1 MIIWIIID
9 KTVFLEKCFRML
21 YRQTRHLCI
30 FRMTHIDN
38 VPFIVQ
44 NGLWSKLSPV
54 QDPNFI
60 PIGNPDIIDKRTNKF
75 VVLIP
80 PGGVLG
86 EYVPFY
92 FSGHSPMLY
101 NITTG
106 YNVRR
111 VLQRDIV
118 FIVCDAF
125 EIADAGIPYCFTD
138 GNATK
143 SISKFYNS
151 LEGLEELCWD
161 CIRAKIWKNTE
172 DDYDR
177 VRKKMAEFLVK
188 DHIPASLIR
197 GIIVKNAEAE
207 QRVAEMLG
215 GSLSECRIK
224 VDTECEYYYLG
235 YD

>member
-1 MIIWIIID
+1 MAQH
-9 KTVFLEKCFRML
+9 TA
-21 YRQTRHLCI
+21 QHLFI
-30 FRMTHIDN
+30 YRMTHIDN

-54 QDPNFI
+54 QDPNFV
-60 PIGNPDIIDKRTNKF
+60 PIGNPDIIDKRTNKT
-75 VVLIP
+75 VVVIP

-106 YNVRR
+106 YGVKK
-111 VLQRDIV
+111 VLQKDIV
-118 FIVCDAF
+118 FLVCDAL
-125 EIADAGIPYCFTD
+125 EIVNARIPYCFTD

-143 SISKFYNS
+143 AISKFYNT
-151 LEGLEELCWD
+151 LYGLRELDWP
-161 CIRAKIWKNTE
+161 CIRATIWKNTE

-177 VRKKMAEFLVK
+177 VRKKMSEFLVK
-188 DHIPASLIR
+188 EHVPAGLIR
-197 GIIVKNAEAE
+197 GIIVKNPEAE
-207 QRVAEMLG
+207 QRVTAMLG
-215 GSLSECRIK
+215 DSLPDCKIR
-224 VDTECEYYYLG
+224 VDTKYEYYYRR

>member
-1 MIIWIIID
+1 MPQWKID
-9 KTVFLEKCFRML
+9 KLFI
-21 YRQTRHLCI
+21 Y
-30 FRMTHIDN
+30 RMTHIDN

-44 NGLWSKLSPV
+44 NGLWSKLSQV

-60 PIGNPDIIDKRTNKF
+60 PIGNPDIIGKRTNKCVE
-75 VVLIP
+75 VVP

-92 FSGHSPMLY
+92 FSGHSPMLL

-106 YNVRR
+106 YGVKK
-111 VLQRDIV
+111 VLQKDIV

-125 EIADAGIPYCFTD
+125 EIINANIPYCFTD

-143 SISKFYNS
+143 AITQFYNS
-151 LEGLEELCWD
+151 RYGLDELDWE
-161 CIRAKIWKNTE
+161 CIRSLYWKNIE

-177 VRKKMAEFLVK
+177 VRKKMSEFLVK
-188 DHIPASLIR
+188 GHVPANLIR
-197 GIIVKNAEAE
+197 GIIVKNAEAK
-207 QRVAEMLG
+207 QRVAAMLG
-215 GSLSECRIK
+215 DALPDCRK
-224 VDTECEYYYLG
+224 TVDTNFEYFYRK